1 MRCRICSELVSGHGK
16 ICEDCEVE
24 LDHRRMAAAEVRATD
39 AAVTVLS
46 PSVPLIDTSRNASAP
61 SHKLWGTTPKSRAIA
76 LAAGCSVAV
85 ASAAATYFE
94 WRSIAFGAPPAPAAY
109 VSRAGDA
116 MSDELSSAEPF
127 APSTTRAA
135 GTDSVSRSAAAT
147 PTRRQVLEPRHLA
160 VGKGSPTEPKSITT
174 SVGDRPTLAGALAS
188 CNSEFLLVRL
198 ACEQLARARY
208 CERKTGQV
216 PECPQT
222 PIFTDRS

>member
-16 ICEDCEVE
+16 ICEDCKVE

-39 AAVTVLS
+39 AAATALP
-46 PSVPLIDTSRNASAP
+46 PSMPLIDTSRSASAL
-61 SHKLWGTTPKSRAIA
+61 SHKLWGTTPQSRAIA
-76 LAAGCSVAV
+76 LAAACSVAV
-85 ASAAATYFE
+85 ASAAAAYFE
-94 WRSIAFGAPPAPAAY
+94 WRSIAFRDSPAAAAY
-109 VSRAGDA
+109 LSRAGDA
-116 MSDELSSAEPF
+116 MSDELSSTEPF

-135 GTDSVSRSAAAT
+135 GTDSVSRSAAPT
-147 PTRRQVLEPRHLA
+147 PARQQVSEPRHLA

-174 SVGDRPTLAGALAS
+174 SVGDGPTLAGALSS
-188 CNSEFLLVRL
+188 CKSEFLLVRL

-222 PIFTDRS
+222 PIFADRG